1 MLKFTLASRHM
12 DGGTR
17 ERFFYEWSMIHVAL
31 MLTTPTSMR
40 VFKRYVQHFNIE
52 EATNE
57 MLVYPLSSEHWE
69 SFAEHWLENYPDF
82 VSACKEQDY
91 VERMQPHRFGSHR
104 FITSLS
110 NFETIYE
117 RKDFRSGG
125 VKLIHFLKKDP
136 SITLAAFNEGLR
148 NKRAT
153 QLKYALGERGLIRK
167 YVQNTSIEIDPEVF
181 KGSLFEA
188 GDTGLYA
195 AIEEFWFDD
204 FEEVA
209 RLRNDPQAFAA
220 IRSSDAGLIDAEG
233 SISMVVHERV
243 VFDFVTPGEMSP
255 PPSILNPNSLE
266 AAIDRQG
273 YQPWVLKQHA
283 EAMKS

>member
-17 ERFFYEWSMIHVAL
+17 ERFFYEWSIIHVAL
-31 MLTTPTSMR
+31 MLTTPSSMR

-57 MLVYPLSSEHWE
+57 MLVYPLSSEQWE

-82 VSACKEQDY
+82 VSACNERDY

-117 RKDFRSGG
+117 RKDFHSGG

-136 SITLAAFNEGLR
+136 SITLATFNEGLR
-148 NKRAT
+148 NRRAA
-153 QLKYALGERGLIRK
+153 QLKYALGEKGLIRK

-188 GDTGLYA
+188 GDIGLYA

-209 RLRNDPQAFAA
+209 RLRNDPQALAA
-220 IRSSDAGLIDAEG
+220 IRSSDAGLVDAEG

-243 VFDFVTPGEMSP
+243 VFDFVTPGEKSP
-255 PPSILNPNSLE
+255 LAAIQNPNSLE
-266 AAIDRQG
+266 AAINEQG
-273 YQPWVLKQHA
+273 YHPWVMKQHA
-283 EAMKS
+283 AAMKL